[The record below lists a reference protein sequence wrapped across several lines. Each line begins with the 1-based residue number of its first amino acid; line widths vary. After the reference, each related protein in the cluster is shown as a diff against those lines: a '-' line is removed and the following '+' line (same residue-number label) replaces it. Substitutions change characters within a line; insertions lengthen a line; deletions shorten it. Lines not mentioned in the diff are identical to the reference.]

1 MWDDTR
7 QLNQVALAI
16 AIAAVAM
23 FLYAATIWGVRQPVF
38 ALQEVVIRG
47 PLTRANPAHLEAVVR
62 EELKGTFFTLRLMD
76 ARESLVKVPWVRV
89 VGLRRAW
96 PKTLEIIVTE
106 HEPLARWNEGSLV
119 NVQGETFTADYD
131 GELPQFSG
139 PEGSAFDVAA
149 HFREFGQTLKPTGLS
164 LAEIRLSERAAWQIK
179 TEGAN
184 PLMLELG
191 RVDPGA
197 RLARF
202 VAYYPGTIVKLQR
215 AGTRV
220 EQVDLR
226 YRNGFAARVPGFR
239 ETPAKKPASDQARG
253 KV

>member
-62 EELKGTFFTLRLMD
+62 EELKGTFFTLRLAD
-76 ARESLVKVPWVRV
+76 ARESLVKVPWVRA

-119 NVQGETFTADYD
+119 NVQGETFTADFD
-131 GELPQFSG
+131 GELPQFAG
-139 PEGSAFDVAA
+139 PDGSAFDVTA
-149 HFREFGQTLKPTGLS
+149 HFREFDQTLKPTGLS

-202 VAYYPGTIVKLQR
+202 VAYYPGTIQKLQR
-215 AGTRV
+215 AGMRV

-239 ETPAKKPASDQARG
+239 ETPAKKPAPDQVRG

>member
-62 EELKGTFFTLRLMD
+62 EELKGTFFTLRLAD
-76 ARESLVKVPWVRV
+76 ARESLVRVPWVRA

-96 PKTLEIIVTE
+96 PKALEIIVTE

-139 PEGSAFDVAA
+139 PEGSALDVTA
-149 HFREFGQTLKPTGLS
+149 HS
-164 LAEIRLSERAAWQIK
+164 AWQIK

-184 PLMLELG
+184 PLMLALG

-202 VAYYPGTIVKLQR
+202 VAYYPGTIQKLQR

-220 EQVDLR
+220 EQIDLR

-239 ETPAKKPASDQARG
+239 ETPGKKPTPDQVRG